1 VKRAWL
7 ALGWLA
13 SSPWLALGWLAAAP
27 GAQAADAAAVANFD
41 VHYDVRLVP
50 TEGVAHVAIR
60 IDDPAREVRWL
71 RFQTDP
77 ERQREFRGDG
87 EITPSPT
94 GDTLEW
100 HPPKGGGTLRYVVR
114 INHLRDEKSYDARGA
129 PKWAIFRGDDL
140 VPPVRLDTETKSES
154 RSQLKL
160 RLPQGWQAVTPYPR
174 GLDGAF
180 EVRHPHRRFD
190 RPTGWMAVGHLAV
203 LRERVAN
210 VQVTVAAP
218 LDQRVRRLDLLALL
232 RWTLPTLREI
242 TGGLPARLLVVGAGD
257 PMWRGGLS
265 GPDSVFIHAS
275 LPLISR
281 DATSP
286 LLHEL
291 MHAVLGISPGPGGDW
306 IVEGLAESYSLELL
320 VRSRTLSKKRHEKAL
335 AAIAERGRQAPTLEV
350 ERSSGATTA
359 RAVTVLH
366 ALDRLIRDSS
376 SGARSLDDVVRI
388 LYQQGGE
395 VTTERLKRIAEDLS
409 GRELDAFFRKQL
421 G

>member
-1 VKRAWL
+1 VLL
-7 ALGWLA
+7 ALAVLA
-13 SSPWLALGWLAAAP
+13 PAAHTRAEDEST
-27 GAQAADAAAVANFD
+27 GETAVAKYD
-41 VHYDVRLVP
+41 VTYDVRLVP

-60 IDDPAREVRWL
+60 IADPLHEVKWL
-71 RFQTDP
+71 RFQVDR

-87 EITPSPT
+87 ELTTSPA
-94 GDTLEW
+94 GDSVEW
-100 HPPKGGGTLRYVVR
+100 HPPRGGGTLRYVVR
-114 INHLRDEKSYDARGA
+114 INHLRDEKSYDARVA
-129 PKWAIFRGDDL
+129 PEWAIFRGDDL
-140 VPPVRLDTETKSES
+140 VPPVRALTETKSEA
-154 RSQLKL
+154 RTRLEL
-160 RLPQGWQAVTPYPR
+160 RLPQGWQAVAPYPR
-174 GLDGAF
+174 AVDGDF
-180 EVRHPHRRFD
+180 EIDHPHRRFD
-190 RPTGWMAVGHLAV
+190 RPTGWFAVGHLGV

-210 VQVTVAAP
+210 TQVAIAAP

-232 RWTLPTLREI
+232 RWTLPTLRDV
-242 TGGLPARLLVVGAGD
+242 TGGLPARLLIVGAGD

-286 LLHEL
+286 LLHEV

-320 VRSRTLSKKRHEKAL
+320 VRSKTLSKKRYEKAL
-335 AAIAERGRQAPTLEV
+335 AEIARRGRQASELAV
-350 ERSSGATTA
+350 DRSSGATTA

-366 ALDRLIRDSS
+366 ELDRLIREGSA
-376 SGARSLDDVVRI
+376 GARSLDDVVRI

-395 VTTERLKRIAEDLS
+395 VTTERLKRLAEDLS
-409 GRELDAFFRKQL
+409 GRELDAFFRKQV

>member
-1 VKRAWL
+1 MRRALWLLL
-7 ALGWLA
+7 ALAALA
-13 SSPWLALGWLAAAP
+13 PASRARAEDAAAP
-27 GAQAADAAAVANFD
+27 ASYD
-41 VHYDVRLVP
+41 VVYDVRLVP

-60 IDDPAREVRWL
+60 ILDPAHEVRWL
-71 RFQTDP
+71 RFRVDR

-87 EITPSPT
+87 ELSTAPA
-94 GDTLEW
+94 GDSVEW

-114 INHLRDEKSYDARGA
+114 INHLRDEKSYDARVA
-129 PKWAIFRGDDL
+129 PEWAIFRGDDL
-140 VPPVRLDTETKSES
+140 VPPVRVDTETKSEA
-154 RSQLKL
+154 RARLEL
-160 RLPQGWQAVTPYPR
+160 RLPQGWQAVAPYPR
-174 GLDGAF
+174 TLAGEF
-180 EVRHPHRRFD
+180 EIRHPHRRFD
-190 RPTGWMAVGHLAV
+190 RPTGWFAVGRLGV
-203 LRERVAN
+203 LRERVAG
-210 VQVTVAAP
+210 VQLAVAAP

-232 RWTLPTLREI
+232 RWTLPTLRDV
-242 TGGLPARLLVVGAGD
+242 TGGLPARLLIVGAGD

-286 LLHEL
+286 LLHEV

-320 VRSRTLSKKRHEKAL
+320 VRSKTLSKKRYEKAL
-335 AAIAERGRQAPTLEV
+335 AEIAKRGRKAPKLEV
-350 ERSSGATTA
+350 DRSSGATTA

-366 ALDRLIRDSS
+366 ELDRLIREGSA
-376 SGARSLDDVVRI
+376 GARSLDDVVRI

-395 VTTERLKRIAEDLS
+395 VTTERLKRLAEDLS
-409 GRELDAFFRKQL
+409 GRELDAFFRKQV